1 MNNLVIATF
10 PIVPGKTKEITDFL
24 MEIIPDTRSYKGCIS
39 LELYLDKTK
48 NIYTLVQ
55 DWESLA
61 DYDKYVDWRQSS
73 ELFIMRHTIALGG
86 EKLASQC
93 TVFAFS
99 NKLARRKYCIASQ
112 PMING

>member
-1 MNNLVIATF
+1 MQMNNLVIATF

-39 LELYLDKTK
+39 LELYLDETK

-61 DYDKYVDWRQSS
+61 DYDKYVEWRQST
-73 ELFIMRHTIALGG
+73 ELFKTFDSLVIGG
-86 EKLASQC
+86 GAGIHMAQHGKNVA
-93 TVFAFS
+93 TW
-99 NKLARRKYCIASQ
+99 
-112 PMING
+112 

>member
-10 PIVPGKTKEITDFL
+10 PIVPGKTKEVTDFL

-61 DYDKYVDWRQSS
+61 DYDKYVEWRQSS
-73 ELFIMRHTIALGG
+73 ELFKTFDSLVIGG
-86 EKLASQC
+86 GAGIQMQQHGKSVA
-93 TVFAFS
+93 
-99 NKLARRKYCIASQ
+99 IW
-112 PMING
+112 